1 MKRSFVITVLQSSAV
16 VLGCGLI
23 GLSLTRLPGG
33 IPAAPFIMALGG
45 ATIGLV
51 GVAVRLVFLEPVRE
65 LEQRTG
71 PRHLLGLRIGTV
83 GGIVAAVGWLL
94 AVFVDGTFGYWVVA
108 PGILTGL
115 VGLIIHRLNHARVH
129 FQ

>member
-1 MKRSFVITVLQSSAV
+1 MERSVVVTVVQSSAV

-33 IPAAPFIMALGG
+33 ESADALFMVLGG

-51 GVAVRLVFLEPVRE
+51 GVALGLMFREPVHE

-71 PRHLLGLRIGTV
+71 PRQLIGLRIGTV
-83 GGIVAAVGWLL
+83 GGIIAAVGWLL
-94 AVFVDGTFGYWVVA
+94 AVFVDGTLGYWVVA
-108 PGILTGL
+108 PGVLTGI
-115 VGLIIHRLNHARVH
+115 VGLVIHRLNHARVH
-129 FQ
+129 LK